1 MIKYIMSGSGL
12 NYKSNRAVR
21 YEQRCQKK
29 RIEQQNIDRNMRAEK
44 RIDMIDDVSKEVTN
58 EISMIKS
65 TRREHL
71 CRNASKS
78 VSFSPYF

>member
-1 MIKYIMSGSGL
+1 MPGSGL
-12 NYKSNRAVR
+12 NYKSNREVR

-29 RIEQQNIDRNMRAEK
+29 RI
-44 RIDMIDDVSKEVTN
+44 DMIGDVSKEVTN
-58 EISMIKS
+58 EIAMIKS

-71 CRNASKS
+71 CRNASNS

>member
-1 MIKYIMSGSGL
+1 MPGSGL
-12 NYKSNRAVR
+12 NYKSNREVR

-44 RIDMIDDVSKEVTN
+44 RIDMIGDVSKEVTN
-58 EISMIKS
+58 EIAMIKS

-71 CRNASKS
+71 CRNASNS